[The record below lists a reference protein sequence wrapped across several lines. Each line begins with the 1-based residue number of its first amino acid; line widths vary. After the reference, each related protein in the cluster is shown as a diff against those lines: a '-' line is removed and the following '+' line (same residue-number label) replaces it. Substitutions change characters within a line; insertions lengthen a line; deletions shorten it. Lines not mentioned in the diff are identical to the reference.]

1 MKISRVEYCISKKV
15 GLAINRY
22 DMISSGDKVL
32 VALSGGKDSLT
43 LLRILDQ
50 RRRWLPIDYTV
61 KAIHVITDYDLKPQV
76 KRDTLKEY
84 CESLGCECFFK
95 EIAIAKKNKLGKE
108 DCFWCSWN
116 RRKALFEAAEEMGFN
131 KLALGHHK
139 DDIVE
144 TILMNMIFNAE
155 ISSINPVQSLFGG
168 KLIMIRPLVLLEE
181 MDTSRYTKELGLPE
195 IKSSCPK
202 SLTSKRAIIKD
213 IVARLAREN
222 RDIKNNILKAPHRI
236 KTEYISDILGEE
248 VIT

>member
-1 MKISRVEYCISKKV
+1 MKMSRVEYSISKKV

-43 LLRILDQ
+43 LLRILHQ
-50 RRRWLPIDYTV
+50 RRRWLPIDYTI
-61 KAIHVITDYDLKPQV
+61 KAVHVITDYDHKPQV

-95 EIAIAKKNKLGKE
+95 EIAIAEKNKLGNQ

-116 RRKALFEAAEEMGFN
+116 RRKALFRAAEEMGFN
-131 KLALGHHK
+131 KIAFGHHK

-155 ISSINPVQSLFGG
+155 VSSINPVQRLFGG
-168 KLIMIRPLVLLEE
+168 KLMLIRPLVFLEE
-181 MDTSRYTKELGLPE
+181 MDTARYVKEVGLPE

-202 SLTSKRAIIKD
+202 SLTSKRAVIKD
-213 IVARLAREN
+213 IVARLARDN

-236 KTEYISDILGEE
+236 KADYISDILEEE
-248 VIT
+248 VMT